1 MNNVMKSPADS
12 NTLRAVYLSPIQV
25 SSVLFP
31 LVNALKGFMDS
42 LECKIS
48 ITI

>member
-1 MNNVMKSPADS
+1 MNNVMKYPADN

-31 LVNALKGFMDS
+31 LVNVLKGFMGS
-42 LECKIS
+42 RECKIS
-48 ITI
+48 ITS